1 MMPLSARFIS
11 RSAAGGRLVP
21 WFTRGAIKNV
31 ALFFAA
37 ICSIVVMQ
45 SANAGESYPSRP
57 VRLVVPTGAGGN
69 TDTFA
74 RVVAEKLKA
83 PLGQQ
88 VIVDNRTGASG
99 IVGSDIV
106 AKAAP
111 DGYTLL
117 MAFPSHPVNPLLYS
131 DLPYDTIKDFAPI
144 TMVTSVT
151 QVLLVNPKLLVTTVK
166 ELIAQ
171 AREKPGQFNHGV
183 VGRGSLGDLSAE
195 MFSAMSGARLV
206 QIAYKGAP
214 QVMTA
219 LIGGEIQTYF
229 SAPVVAIPQMKAGRV
244 RALGVSTKNRL
255 AVIPDVPT
263 IAEAGLPGYEVV
275 GWNGILAPARTPRA
289 IIDRLHDAIV
299 KVIRTPDVA
308 AAITAQ
314 GIEPIGN
321 TPEEFARVIRTDIDK
336 WAKLIKGA
344 RTRIN

>member
-1 MMPLSARFIS
+1 
-11 RSAAGGRLVP
+11 
-21 WFTRGAIKNV
+21 
-31 ALFFAA
+31 
-37 ICSIVVMQ
+37 
-45 SANAGESYPSRP
+45 
-57 VRLVVPTGAGGN
+57 
-69 TDTFA
+69 
-74 RVVAEKLKA
+74 
-83 PLGQQ
+83 
-88 VIVDNRTGASG
+88 
-99 IVGSDIV
+99 
-106 AKAAP
+106 
-111 DGYTLL
+111 
-117 MAFPSHPVNPLLYS
+117 
-131 DLPYDTIKDFAPI
+131 
-144 TMVTSVT
+144 
-151 QVLLVNPKLLVTTVK
+151 
-166 ELIAQ
+166 
-171 AREKPGQFNHGV
+171 
-183 VGRGSLGDLSAE
+183 
-195 MFSAMSGARLV
+195 
-206 QIAYKGAP
+206 
-214 QVMTA
+214 VMTA

>member
-1 MMPLSARFIS
+1 MKNLLLAALCGLLATSAE
-11 RSAAGGRLVP
+11 AAD
-21 WFTRGAIKNV
+21 A
-31 ALFFAA
+31 
-37 ICSIVVMQ
+37 
-45 SANAGESYPSRP
+45 YPNRP
-57 VRLVVPTGAGGN
+57 IRLVVPTGAGGN

-74 RVVAEKLKA
+74 RVVADKLKV

-88 VIVDNRTGASG
+88 IIVDNRTGASG

-117 MAFPSHPVNPLLYS
+117 MVFPSHPVNPSLYP
-131 DLPYDTIKDFAPI
+131 DLPYDTLKDFAPV

-151 QVLLVNPKLLVTTVK
+151 QVLLVTPKLPIHSVK
-166 ELIAQ
+166 DLIAQ
-171 AREKPGQFNHGV
+171 VKEKPGQFNHGV

-195 MFSAMSGARLV
+195 VFSMMSGARLT

-219 LIGGEIQTYF
+219 LIGGELQVYF
-229 SAPVVAIPQMKAGRV
+229 SPPVVAIPQMKAGRV
-244 RALGVSTKNRL
+244 RALGVSTKKRL
-255 AVIPDVPT
+255 AVMPDVPT

-289 IIDRLHDAIV
+289 IVERLHAEIV
-299 KVIRTPDVA
+299 KVIRTPEVEAD
-308 AAITAQ
+308 ILAQ

-321 TPEEFARVIRTDIDK
+321 TPDEFGRIIRADVERWGKI
-336 WAKLIKGA
+336 LKGA
-344 RTRIN
+344 KTKAN

>member
-1 MMPLSARFIS
+1 MKRI
-11 RSAAGGRLVP
+11 V
-21 WFTRGAIKNV
+21 
-31 ALFFAA
+31 FAA
-37 ICSIVVMQ
+37 LALCAAHAVAADV
-45 SANAGESYPSRP
+45 YPSRP
-57 VRLVVPTGAGGN
+57 IRLVVPTGAGGN

-74 RVVAEKLKA
+74 RIVADKLKGT
-83 PLGQQ
+83 LGQQ
-88 VIVDNRTGASG
+88 VIVDNRSGASG
-99 IVGSDIV
+99 IVGTDIV
-106 AKAAP
+106 AKAVP

-117 MAFPSHPVNPLLYS
+117 MVFPSHPVNPSLYS
-131 DLPYDTIKDFAPI
+131 DLPYDTLKDFAPV

-151 QVLLVNPKLLVTTVK
+151 QVLVVNPKLPVYTVK
-166 ELIAQ
+166 DLIAQ
-171 AREKPGQFNHGV
+171 LKEKPSQYNHGV
-183 VGRGSLGDLSAE
+183 VARGSLGDLSAE
-195 MFSAMSGARLV
+195 VFSMMTGAKLT

-219 LIGGEIQTYF
+219 LIGGELQVYF

-244 RALGVSTKNRL
+244 RALGVSTKKRL

-299 KVIRTPDVA
+299 NVIRAPEVSAD
-308 AAITAQ
+308 ITAQ